1 MNYITRS
8 FSRVHYKDLWSSY
21 DICKHIVKAEWARYY
36 ERCGENPMLR
46 FKQMAKWSLVELHL
60 WTKEEFKGRKNKVDK
75 AITD

>member
-1 MNYITRS
+1 
-8 FSRVHYKDLWSSY
+8 
-21 DICKHIVKAEWARYY
+21 
-36 ERCGENPMLR
+36 MLR